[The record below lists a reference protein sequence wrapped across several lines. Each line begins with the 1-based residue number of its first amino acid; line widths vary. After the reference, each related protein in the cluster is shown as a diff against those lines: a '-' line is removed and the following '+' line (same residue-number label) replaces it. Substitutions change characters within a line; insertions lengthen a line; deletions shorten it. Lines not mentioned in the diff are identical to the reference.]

1 MNHLKVVV
9 TSDQHLGYQN
19 SDKASFKQ
27 FLNQLQDD
35 PTVTD
40 FVLLGDVVDMWR
52 RDASGVFFENSDI
65 LHTVI
70 ALTQK
75 MNIYYV
81 AGNHDFHVLRL
92 QNHAY
97 PFTFLPNLAIS
108 DGNWTY
114 KFLHGWEF
122 DPEQQP
128 PLMEA
133 LCRVMSDEVGN
144 FESGT
149 WATLTRDWSDTKY
162 WLFSILS
169 FEKNRICERA
179 ERLQI
184 NPEVRLQNT
193 LGSIEEKAC
202 ASVQPAEI
210 LVFGHTH
217 RPFVNRLENVV
228 NSGSWVTD
236 AAIHNTYVEL
246 IEGKPRL
253 FVFGGQEI
261 TDREEF

>member
-1 MNHLKVVV
+1 MKELKVIV

-35 PTVTD
+35 RTVTD

-52 RDASGVFFENSDI
+52 RDASGAFLEGSDI
-65 LHTVI
+65 LESVI
-70 ALTQK
+70 ALKQR
-75 MNIYYV
+75 MNVYYV

-97 PFTFLPNLAIS
+97 TFTFLENLTIP
-108 DGNWTY
+108 DGNLKY
-114 KFLHGWEF
+114 RFFHGWEF

-144 FESGT
+144 FEGGT
-149 WATLTRDWSDTKY
+149 WATFTRDWSDTKY
-162 WLFSILS
+162 WLFSILR
-169 FEKNRICERA
+169 FEKNRIREKA
-179 ERLQI
+179 EHLQI

-193 LGSIEEKAC
+193 IGSIEKRAC
-202 ASVQPAEI
+202 ASVQPEEI

-217 RPFVNRLENVV
+217 RPFVNKRENVV

-236 AAIHNTYVEL
+236 APVHNTYVEL
-246 IEGKPRL
+246 EDGKPRL
-253 FVFGGQEI
+253 FVFPGQEI
-261 TDREEF
+261 TERIEC

>member
-1 MNHLKVVV
+1 LKVIIA
-9 TSDQHLGYQN
+9 SDQHLGYQN

-35 PTVTD
+35 ATVTD

-52 RDASGVFFENSDI
+52 RDASGVYLENKDI
-65 LHTVI
+65 LESVTM
-70 ALTQK
+70 LQQK

-92 QNHAY
+92 QDHGY
-97 PFTFLPNLAIS
+97 PFTFLENLTIP

-114 KFLHGWEF
+114 IFKHGWEF
-122 DPEQQP
+122 DLEQQP

-133 LCRVMSDEVGN
+133 LCRVMSDEAGN

-149 WATLTRDWSDTKY
+149 WATLTRDWSDLKY
-162 WLFSILS
+162 WLFSTILR
-169 FEKNRICERA
+169 FEKEKIREKA
-179 ERLQI
+179 EHLQI
-184 NPEVRLQNT
+184 NPEKRLQNT
-193 LGSIEEKAC
+193 IGPIEKRAC
-202 ASVQPAEI
+202 ASVQPGQI

-217 RPFVNRLENVV
+217 RPFVNKRENVV

-236 AAIHNTYVEL
+236 ALIHNTYVEL
-246 IEGKPRL
+246 EDGKPRL
-253 FVFGGQEI
+253 FVFPGQEI
-261 TDREEF
+261 TDRKEC